1 MGQQYFPIHINHP
14 DSHTHKK
21 KPALKT
27 NLGNPFYHWL
37 FPPLQQEQA
46 HAEETGASGAGKP
59 RLGTA
64 PLPERSSRR
73 RRPRSRAA
81 RGPVPRMILVLPPSM
96 GALCWQTEQI
106 WIGKIHSWH
115 GDTQLCW
122 KQRRAARSA
131 ALAAGFFWR
140 KHTCQSSRWSQRTQ
154 DEAVHCQLFIKHI
167 KIKGSILK
175 PCNYHLRPTSYMA
188 YGK

>member
-21 KPALKT
+21 IALKT
-27 NLGNPFYHWL
+27 NLGNPFFISDSSHPSKSSKHML
-37 FPPLQQEQA
+37 REK
-46 HAEETGASGAGKP
+46 GAPGRGGQGRALLPSARSAPNAAGP
-59 RLGTA
+59 
-64 PLPERSSRR
+64 
-73 RRPRSRAA
+73 AA
-81 RGPVPRMILVLPPSM
+81 RGPVPRMILVLPRSM
-96 GALCWQTEQI
+96 GAVCWQTEQI

-131 ALAAGFFWR
+131 ALAAGFSWR
-140 KHTCQSSRWSQRTQ
+140 KHTCQGSRWSQRTQ
-154 DEAVHCQLFIKHI
+154 DEAVYCQLFIKHI

-175 PCNYHLRPTSYMA
+175 PCNHHLRPTSYMA